1 MSTVVVVGA
10 QWGDEAKGKIVD
22 LLSDGAKVSV
32 RYNGGP
38 NAGHRVVIGGEVFA
52 QHLVPSG
59 IFRPDTACVIG
70 DNVVIDPASLLEE
83 IDGLKAR
90 GITCDNL
97 KISPNAHLVM
107 SYHRLQDGLE
117 EDALGSGKIG
127 TTRRGVGPCY
137 QDKAARRGIRVCDL
151 VDPARFREKLAAA
164 VAQKNLMLTRMY
176 GAEPLDLEALIEE
189 YGVYGQRLR
198 PFVADTCKI
207 IADAVLAGEKVVFEG
222 AQGSLLDRDYGTYP
236 FVTSS
241 HPIAAGACLGTGIGP
256 RHIDRI
262 IGVVKAYTT
271 RVGTGP
277 MPTELH
283 DGDGDKIRRRGNE
296 YGTTTGRPRRCGWL
310 DVVLLRHSAR
320 INSLDALS
328 VMLLDVLSTFPTLK
342 ICTGYRTKEGIT
354 KDFPA
359 DRSLLDEMEPVYEE
373 MPGWSQEITDVRSYS
388 DLPLNAQRYLKRIE
402 GLVGV
407 PVEIVSVGPDR
418 EQTIFTG
425 DHHPERS
432 IRVAA

>member
-22 LLSDGAKVSV
+22 LLSDGAKVAV

-38 NAGHRVVIGGEVFA
+38 NAGHRVVIRGEVFA
-52 QHLVPSG
+52 QHLIPSG
-59 IFRPDTACVIG
+59 IFRPGIQCVIA
-70 DNVVIDPASLLEE
+70 DNVVIDPGELLKEM
-83 IDGLKAR
+83 DALTAR
-90 GITCDNL
+90 GVSCESL
-97 KISPNAHLVM
+97 SISPNAHLIM

-117 EDALGSGKIG
+117 EDALGAGSLG

-137 QDKAARRGIRVCDL
+137 QDKAARRGLRMGDL
-151 VDPARFREKLAAA
+151 VDENRFPERLVRAVEEKNRL
-164 VAQKNLMLTRMY
+164 LTRLYDAAPLDY
-176 GAEPLDLEALIEE
+176 GALRAEYAE
-189 YGVYGQRLR
+189 YGRRLR
-198 PFVADTCKI
+198 PHVTDTCKI
-207 IADAVLAGEKVVFEG
+207 VGDAVAAGEKVIFEG
-222 AQGSLLDRDYGTYP
+222 AQGSLLDLDYGTYP

-256 RHIDRI
+256 RDLDRI

-277 MPTELH
+277 FPTELK
-283 DGDGDKIRRRGNE
+283 DAEGDKIRQRGNE

-320 INSLDALS
+320 INSLDGLA

-342 ICTGYRTKEGIT
+342 ICTGYLTTDGGPS
-354 KDFPA
+354 DFPA
-359 DRSLLDEMEPVYEE
+359 DRSLLETMIPVYEE
-373 MPGWSQEITDVRSYS
+373 LPGWSEEITHVRRWEE
-388 DLPLNAQRYLKRIE
+388 LPRNAQAYLRRVE
-402 GLVGV
+402 ELVGV
-407 PVEIVSVGPDR
+407 PIQIVSVGPDR
-418 EQTIFTG
+418 EQTIFLDSRPQET
-425 DHHPERS
+425 